1 MANIRRVFP
10 VLIAAIVLFLGAFT
24 GPALRA
30 RADLPARLSDQE
42 FWRLTDELSED
53 SGFFRSDN
61 FLSNETAY
69 QTVIP
74 ELVATVKPGGV
85 YLGVGPEQ
93 NFPYIIAL
101 KPKMA
106 FIIDIRRGNLHEQL
120 LYKALFEMSENR
132 AEFLSRLF
140 SRKRPSGI
148 GPSSSVQDLFA
159 AYDEVQGSEDLYK
172 ANLKA
177 VTDWLT
183 KKHEFKLSED
193 DLKGIDYVY
202 HDAFFVGGPYLNY
215 SFGSGG
221 MGRGNQPTYEHL
233 MLQDDGT
240 GKNRGFLATEE
251 NFAYLKE
258 FESKNLLVPVVGNF
272 GGPKAI
278 RAVGRYVKD
287 HGGTVTTFYL
297 SNVEQYLNQ
306 DRLWENFCASVA
318 TLPLDDTSTY
328 IYSGRGS
335 PTGVGGLGRGGFGG
349 GMQSSRLRPMLSE
362 VKACAGG

>member
-10 VLIAAIVLFLGAFT
+10 VLIAAAVLFLGSFAAPT
-24 GPALRA
+24 LWA
-30 RADLPARLSDQE
+30 RADLPGRLSDQE
-42 FWRLTDELSED
+42 FWRLTDDLSE
-53 SGFFRSDN
+53 SNGFFRSDN

-74 ELVATVKPGGV
+74 DLVATVKPGGV

-93 NFPYIIAL
+93 NFPYIIAV

-140 SRKRPSGI
+140 SRKRPSGL

-159 AYDEVQGSEDLYK
+159 AYDEVQASEDLYK
-172 ANLKA
+172 ENLKA

-183 KKHEFKLSED
+183 RKHDFKLSEED
-193 DLKGIDYVY
+193 IKGIDYVY
-202 HDAFFVGGPYLNY
+202 HDAFFVGGPNLNY
-215 SFGSGG
+215 AFGSGG

-233 MLQDDGT
+233 MMQDDGT

-251 NFAYLKE
+251 AFAYLKD

-278 RAVGRYVKD
+278 RSVGRYVKD

-335 PTGVGGLGRGGFGG
+335 PMGVGGFGRGGFGG